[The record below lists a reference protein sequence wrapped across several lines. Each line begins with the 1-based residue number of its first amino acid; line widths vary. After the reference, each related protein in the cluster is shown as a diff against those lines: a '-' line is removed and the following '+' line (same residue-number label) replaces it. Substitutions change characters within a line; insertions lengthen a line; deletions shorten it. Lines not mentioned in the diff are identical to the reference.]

1 MNNVALENAGKLIGR
16 ILLALIFIR
25 SGWGKIGGYEG
36 AMQYMAAAG
45 LPGLLLPLVIALE
58 LGGGLLVLIG
68 WQTRLAA
75 LALAAFTLATAFL
88 FHLKTGDANQMV
100 HFWKNIA
107 IAGGFLVLFGSGAGA
122 WSIDGDK
129 KRA

>member
-1 MNNVALENAGKLIGR
+1 MNNPALENAAKLIGR

-25 SGWGKIGGYEG
+25 AGWNKIGGYEG
-36 AMQYMAAAG
+36 TMQYMAAAG
-45 LPGLLLPLVIALE
+45 LPGLLLPLVIAVE
-58 LGGGLLVLIG
+58 LLGGLLILIG

-75 LALAAFTLATAFL
+75 LALAAFTLAAAFL
-88 FHLKTGDANQMV
+88 FHLKLGDANQMN
-100 HFWKNIA
+100 HFLKNIA

-129 KRA
+129 KA